1 MTLVPEASQARRQVR
16 ADRVGD
22 GTEDDRNALGRGHQ
36 RLGRGGGDAD
46 DHVGL
51 VADELAGDLRGG
63 AGIALGALVLPLEVL
78 AVFVAGLLEGF
89 LDPVAGGIQ
98 RRVLDDGGHGD
109 RLLLV
114 GVGAEGQGHAK
125 GQDTEG
131 QPFILIGLHHAA
143 IS

>member
-1 MTLVPEASQARRQVR
+1 MR

-22 GTEDDRNALGRGHQ
+22 GAEDDRDALGRGHQ
-36 RLGRGGGDAD
+36 RLGRRSGDAD

-63 AGIALGALVLPLEVL
+63 AGVALGALVLPLEVL
-78 AVFVAGLLEGF
+78 AVFVAGLLEGL
-89 LDPVAGGIQ
+89 LDPVASGVQ
-98 RRVLDDGGHGD
+98 RRVLDDGGHGH

-125 GQDTEG
+125 GQGTEG